1 MLECVQPGILMKHV
15 VSVLVSALMVGAA
28 PAPPASTAPPSDQR
42 IDWGGGYFTQ
52 GASIAKMSSTS
63 MGGGTALNV
72 DMGTGAA
79 QKCSALAAYSTTMMR
94 ANPSQRRFARIP
106 DAPTAVLKAEVIP
119 AEGDVPEVCRINGVV
134 APDINFEL
142 RLPTT
147 KWNGKFM
154 HYGCGG
160 ACGVV
165 YRPQLEEPLARGY
178 AVISSDMGHAAAPNV
193 TLYRFNGLEQIID
206 FGFRATHVVT
216 LAGKEIVEEYY
227 SRPPKLSYYMGCST
241 GGVQGVIEAQRYPYD
256 FDGILVGAPAYETG
270 PSFLEWSARA
280 NLDAN
285 GDPILS
291 AAKLP
296 MIRKAVLAAC
306 DELDGIKDGLLQDPT
321 RCHWD
326 PAEIQCKSGADKANC
341 LTGAEVAVVRK
352 FYSGPTDS
360 KGRKL
365 GYGDTGLMRG
375 SEYDWAPSLIGT
387 RESPSQWLPDLGSS
401 FGDGVYPVA
410 AANAGKPYDYDVDPR
425 RGNILFGGAILQW
438 MRYAQNPDLRRL
450 RDNGGKMI
458 LYHGW
463 DDNEVNPGSS
473 VDYYNLTT
481 ATMGGEAATKAFFRL
496 FMIPGMAHCRRGPGG
511 DAADMLT
518 ALETWVEK
526 GEAPD
531 EIIVHHLIK
540 EQNYLGLPRPRYPLP
555 PGSYDRTRPVYAY
568 PDVAAYPGTG
578 DPNLASSWVKAP
590 RP

>member
-1 MLECVQPGILMKHV
+1 MKHLVNALLSV
-15 VSVLVSALMVGAA
+15 VLTGAA
-28 PAPPASTAPPSDQR
+28 PVAGSQASQAPDAR

-52 GASIAKMSSTS
+52 GSSIAKMSSTS
-63 MGGGTALNV
+63 GAGTSALDV
-72 DMGTGAA
+72 DMGAGPA
-79 QKCSALAAYSTTMMR
+79 QKCTALAAYSTTMMR

-106 DAPTAVLKAEVIP
+106 DAPTAVLQAELIP
-119 AEGDVPEVCRINGVV
+119 AQGDVPEVCRISGVV

-142 RLPTT
+142 RLPTKT
-147 KWNGKFM
+147 WNGKFM

-178 AVISSDMGHAAAPNV
+178 AVIASDMGHAAAPNV

-216 LAGKEIVEEYY
+216 LAGKEIVDEYY
-227 SRPPKLSYYMGCST
+227 GRPAKLSYYMGCST

-256 FDGILVGAPAYETG
+256 FDGILVGAPAYEAG
-270 PSFLEWSARA
+270 PSFLQWSARA

-285 GDPILS
+285 GDPILA

-296 MIRKAVLAAC
+296 MIRKAVLAEC
-306 DELDGIKDGLLQDPT
+306 DSLDGLKDGLLQDPT
-321 RCHWD
+321 RCRWD
-326 PAEIQCKSGADKANC
+326 PGQIQCKPGANTSQC
-341 LTGAEVAVVRK
+341 LTPAEVGVVRK

-360 KGRKL
+360 KGHSL
-365 GYGDTGLMRG
+365 AYGPAGLMRG

-387 RESPSQWLPDLGSS
+387 KESPSQWLPDLGSS

-410 AANAGKPYDYDVDPR
+410 AANAGKPYDYDVDPK
-425 RGNILFGGAILQW
+425 RGNILFGGSILQW

-458 LYHGW
+458 MYHGW
-463 DDNEVNPGSS
+463 DDNEVNPGATT
-473 VDYYNLTT
+473 DYYNLTT
-481 ATMGGEAATKAFFRL
+481 ATMGGEDATKKFFRL

-511 DAADMLT
+511 DAADMIT

-526 GEAPD
+526 GQAPD
-531 EIIVHHLIK
+531 QIVVHHLVK

-555 PGSYDRTRPVYAY
+555 AGSYDRTRPLYAY
-568 PDVAAYPGTG
+568 PDVANYSGHG
-578 DPNLASSWVKAP
+578 DPNLASSWIKAP